1 MGNRYKRMVTLGMIS
16 FTALLA
22 WSYCMLAYHSKVVYI
37 AVISLVLI
45 GSIYALLLSVVDIK
59 VAKEQAMQEYVTKTL
74 QEYAK
79 KDDTEILNDMERLAK
94 ASYVQQ
100 RKTNTYLSS
109 QAEQLDEALKKTV
122 KILINY
128 DRKKEEE
135 AAQQAEQI
143 QKELEMKEALQAQ
156 KEPDHTALVLEE
168 LGKLTSDVKAVVA
181 QLQQVTIQLTA
192 LHETVD
198 TIEVSKYV
206 AAPQA
211 ADVSTEPAQQKAVDI
226 AETTDTFVD
235 DSLTRTDAVQ
245 TDEEATLTAEPE
257 VAVAEA
263 APTEEPEA
271 VVAETTPTEEP
282 EAVVAETTPTEEP
295 EAVVTDTTPTEEPE
309 AVVTDT
315 TPTEEPEAVVAE
327 AAPTEESEPEFDM
340 EDFFSQYGGSA
351 DKELKEEA
359 EFKEEA
365 ASTGMLDQ
373 NMIDALLGNLQ
384 ADKPVI
390 DVKNADVIP
399 FPQQEYTDDATD
411 DATEEAHVEEVAE
424 AVYEAEQDMTDTT
437 VYADAESEHS
447 EPMSAMPVDDNPNRT
462 LSPEEIAAL
471 FASMQ

>member
-59 VAKEQAMQEYVTKTL
+59 AAKEQAMQEYVTKTL

-168 LGKLTSDVKAVVA
+168 LGKLTSDVKAVVV

-226 AETTDTFVD
+226 VETTDTFAD
-235 DSLTRTDAVQ
+235 NSLTRTDAVQ

-295 EAVVTDTTPTEEPE
+295 EAVV
-309 AVVTDT
+309 
-315 TPTEEPEAVVAE
+315 AE
-327 AAPTEESEPEFDM
+327 AAPTEESEAAFDM

-384 ADKPVI
+384 ADKPVT

-399 FPQQEYTDDATD
+399 FPQQEYTDDAT
-411 DATEEAHVEEVAE
+411 EEAHVEEVAE
-424 AVYEAEQDMTDTT
+424 AVHEVEQDMTDTT
-437 VYADAESEHS
+437 VYADEESEHS

>member
-59 VAKEQAMQEYVTKTL
+59 AAKEQAMQEYVTKTL

-211 ADVSTEPAQQKAVDI
+211 VDVSTEPAQQKAVDI

-245 TDEEATLTAEPE
+245 TDEEAALTAEPE

-282 EAVVAETTPTEEP
+282 EAVV
-295 EAVVTDTTPTEEPE
+295 
-309 AVVTDT
+309 TDT

-327 AAPTEESEPEFDM
+327 AAPTEESEPAFDM

-399 FPQQEYTDDATD
+399 FPQQEYTDDAT
-411 DATEEAHVEEVAE
+411 EEAHVEEVAE
-424 AVYEAEQDMTDTT
+424 AVHEAEQDMTDTT